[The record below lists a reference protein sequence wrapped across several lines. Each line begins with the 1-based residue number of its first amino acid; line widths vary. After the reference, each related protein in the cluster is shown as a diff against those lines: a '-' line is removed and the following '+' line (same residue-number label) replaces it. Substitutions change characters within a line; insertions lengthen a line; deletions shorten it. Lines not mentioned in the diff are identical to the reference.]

1 MKESKQPLSG
11 FETYFATAGA
21 GKTVVS
27 YKKNDVIFLQGN
39 PAELIFYIQRGR
51 VKLTV
56 VSEQGKEAVVA
67 IMEAGQFFGEGCL
80 DGGSTR
86 VATAVS
92 LGNSVITSITKQ
104 AMRETLKNEPQLAEH
119 FVRYLIAR
127 TGRVEAD
134 LIDQLF
140 NSSERRL
147 ARLLLLL
154 AHFGKEGPPQPI
166 DVEIS
171 QETLAEMIGT
181 TRSRVSHFMNK
192 FRKSG
197 FISYNGK
204 IHVHNSLLN
213 AVLHEKPTLKAD
225 DESPIS

>member
-1 MKESKQPLSG
+1 MKEPKHSLSG
-11 FETYFATAGA
+11 FETYFATPGE
-21 GKTVVS
+21 GKTILRL
-27 YKKNDVIFLQGN
+27 KKNAVIYSQGD
-39 PAELIFYIQRGR
+39 PAESIFYIQKGR
-51 VKLTV
+51 VKLHV
-56 VSEQGKEAVVA
+56 VSEHGKEAVVA
-67 IMEAGQFFGEGCL
+67 IMEAGQFLGEGCL
-80 DGGSTR
+80 NGYTAR

-92 LGNSVITSITKQ
+92 LGDSAIVSISKH
-104 AMRETLKNEPQLAEH
+104 AMLEALKNEPSFAQL
-119 FVRYLIAR
+119 FVTYLITR
-127 TGRVEAD
+127 TSRVEED

-154 AHFGKEGPPQPI
+154 AHFGKDGVPQPI

-181 TRSRVSHFMNK
+181 TRSRVSFFMNK
-192 FRKSG
+192 FRKLG

-213 AVLHEKPTLKAD
+213 AVLHDKPALRTD
-225 DESPIS
+225 DSSSAS

>member
-1 MKESKQPLSG
+1 MKEPKHSLSG
-11 FETYFATAGA
+11 FETYFVTPGE
-21 GKTVVS
+21 GKTILRL
-27 YKKNDVIFLQGN
+27 KKNAVIYSQGD
-39 PAELIFYIQRGR
+39 PAESIFYIQKGR
-51 VKLTV
+51 VKLHV
-56 VSEQGKEAVVA
+56 VSEHGKEAVVA
-67 IMEAGQFFGEGCL
+67 IMEAGQFLGEGCL
-80 DGGSTR
+80 NGYTAR

-92 LGNSVITSITKQ
+92 LGDSAIVSISKH
-104 AMRETLKNEPQLAEH
+104 AMLEALKNEPSFAQL
-119 FVRYLIAR
+119 FVTYLITR
-127 TGRVEAD
+127 TSRVEED

-154 AHFGKEGPPQPI
+154 AHFGKDGVPQPI

-181 TRSRVSHFMNK
+181 TRSRVSFFMNK
-192 FRKSG
+192 FRKLG

-213 AVLHEKPTLKAD
+213 AVLHDKPALRTD
-225 DESPIS
+225 DSSSAS

>member
-1 MKESKQPLSG
+1 MKEPTSPSG
-11 FETYFATAGA
+11 FEMYFAAPGA
-21 GKTVVS
+21 GKTIIGF
-27 YKKNDVIFLQGN
+27 KKNAVIYSQGN
-39 PAELIFYIQRGR
+39 PAESVFYIQSGQA
-51 VKLTV
+51 KLHV
-56 VSEQGKEAVVA
+56 ISEQGKEAVVA

-80 DGGSTR
+80 NGHPAR

-92 LGNSVITSITKQ
+92 LGDSTIVSISKD
-104 AMRETLKNEPQLAEH
+104 AMREALKNEPSFAQL
-119 FVRYLIAR
+119 FVTYLITR
-127 TGRVEAD
+127 NSRVEED

-154 AHFGKEGPPQPI
+154 AHFGKEGVPQPI
-166 DVEIS
+166 DIEIS

-181 TRSRVSHFMNK
+181 TRSRVSFFMNK
-192 FRKSG
+192 FRKLG

-213 AVLHEKPTLKAD
+213 AVLHEKPALRTD
-225 DESPIS
+225 H

>member
-1 MKESKQPLSG
+1 MKEPKHSLSG
-11 FETYFATAGA
+11 FETYFAAPGA
-21 GKTVVS
+21 GKAIHS
-27 YKKNDVIFLQGN
+27 FKKNAVIYSQGD
-39 PAELIFYIQRGR
+39 PAASIFYIQKGR
-51 VKLTV
+51 IKLNV
-56 VSEQGKEAVVA
+56 VSDLGKEAVVA

-80 DGGSTR
+80 NGDTVR

-92 LGNSVITSITKQ
+92 IGDSAIVSITKH
-104 AMRETLKNEPQLAEH
+104 AMREALKNEPSFSQR
-119 FVRYLIAR
+119 FVSYLVHR
-127 TGRVEAD
+127 NSRVEED

-154 AHFGKEGPPQPI
+154 AHFGKEGVPQPI

-171 QETLAEMIGT
+171 QATLAEMIGT
-181 TRSRVSHFMNK
+181 TRSRVSFFMNK
-192 FRKSG
+192 FRKLG

-213 AVLHEKPTLKAD
+213 AVLHDKPALRTD
-225 DESPIS
+225 DSTAIS

>member
-1 MKESKQPLSG
+1 MKAPKQSLSG

-21 GKTVVS
+21 GKTIFS
-27 YKKNDVIFLQGN
+27 FKKNDIIFSQGD
-39 PAELIFYIQRGR
+39 PAELIFYIEKGR
-51 VKLTV
+51 VKLNV

-67 IMEAGQFFGEGCL
+67 IMESRQFFGEGCL
-80 DGGSTR
+80 NGHAVR

-92 LGNSVITSITKQ
+92 LGDSAITSITKL
-104 AMRETLKNEPQLAEH
+104 AMREALKNEPHFAEL
-119 FVRYLIAR
+119 FVTYLLTR
-127 TGRVEAD
+127 NSRVEAD

-154 AHFGKEGPPQPI
+154 AHFGKEGVPQPI
-166 DVEIS
+166 DIEIS

-181 TRSRVSHFMNK
+181 TRSRVSMFMNK
-192 FRKSG
+192 FRKLG

-213 AVLHEKPTLKAD
+213 AVLHDKPQLRVD
-225 DESPIS
+225 DSPSIS

>member
-1 MKESKQPLSG
+1 MKDAKQTHTG
-11 FETYFATAGA
+11 FEKYFATADA
-21 GKTVVS
+21 GKTVLS
-27 YKKNDVIFLQGN
+27 LKKNDNIYSQGD
-39 PAELIFYIQRGR
+39 PAESLFYIRRGR

-56 VSEQGKEAVVA
+56 VSEQGKEAVLA
-67 IMEAGQFFGEGCL
+67 MMEAGHFFGEGCL
-80 DGGSTR
+80 NGNAVR

-92 LGNSVITSITKQ
+92 LGDSAIVSISKHG
-104 AMRETLKNEPQLAEH
+104 MREALKNEPHLAEH
-119 FVRYLIAR
+119 FVKYLIAR

-154 AHFGKEGPPQPI
+154 ADFGKEGAPQPI
-166 DVEIS
+166 AIEIS

-181 TRSRVSHFMNK
+181 TRSRVSFFMNK
-192 FRKSG
+192 FRKLG
-197 FISYNGK
+197 FITYKDK

-213 AVLHEKPTLKAD
+213 AVLHDKPALRTD
-225 DESPIS
+225 DSVAIS